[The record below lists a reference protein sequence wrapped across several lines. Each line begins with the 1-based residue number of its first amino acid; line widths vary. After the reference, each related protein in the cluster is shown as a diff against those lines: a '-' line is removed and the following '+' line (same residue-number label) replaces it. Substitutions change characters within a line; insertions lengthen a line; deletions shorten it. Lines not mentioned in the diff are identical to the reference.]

1 MKNSSLYIN
10 QNGNEKKCDF
20 GLLIDLLL
28 MLMTGAGIVTVALC
42 IPYL

>member
-10 QNGNEKKCDF
+10 QNGNKKKRDF

-28 MLMTGAGIVTVALC
+28 MLMVGAGIATVALC